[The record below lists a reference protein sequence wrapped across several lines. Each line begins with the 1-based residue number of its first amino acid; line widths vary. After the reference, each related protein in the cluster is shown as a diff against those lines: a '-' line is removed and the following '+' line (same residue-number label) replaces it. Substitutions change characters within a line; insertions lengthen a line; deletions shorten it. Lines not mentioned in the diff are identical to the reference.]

1 MRVHGRDRAR
11 RVRKDM
17 MKIASGL
24 AIVISLLLSGC
35 VSNDL
40 NAPFP
45 TELTSLGSGRYRY
58 VAASTTVDPAQSRGG
73 ERLRLQFLDRYFS
86 THNLCQ
92 KGYDIIYRN
101 AFTQLKSRTWEGSEP
116 DGWVT
121 YTIQCRFPKSTD

>member
-1 MRVHGRDRAR
+1 
-11 RVRKDM
+11 
-17 MKIASGL
+17 MKVASGSVI
-24 AIVISLLLSGC
+24 AICLLLFGC

-40 NAPFP
+40 NAPFR
-45 TELTSLGSGRYRY
+45 TELTALGSGRYRY

-101 AFTQLKSRTWEGSEP
+101 AFTQLKSRTWEGSET